1 MLFKCWNL
9 TLHWVVNKLL
19 NRPLQSKHQLALFCK
34 LLRILA
40 SSVAPIVFRS
50 SPACS
55 KTIKPDAI
63 SWFVSTFY
71 TSFEAVSEQIRKCYM
86 RTEVPVIKIGN
97 WLRLAHRCILDQH
110 LFFRLHALQG
120 NVMGFGSY
128 HHHHYNLFIWV
139 LHKKTAIFEAT
150 RESLVVQM
158 LSLLLA
164 KMLNEGLTV
173 NSCL

>member
-1 MLFKCWNL
+1 MFKCWNF

-19 NRPLQSKHQLALFCK
+19 NWPPQSKHQLALFWK
-34 LLRILA
+34 LLLILA
-40 SSVAPIVFRS
+40 SSVTLIVFRS

-63 SWFVSTFY
+63 SWFY
-71 TSFEAVSEQIRKCYM
+71 TSFEAVSEQIHKRYM
-86 RTEVPVIKIGN
+86 RTEVLAIKIGN
-97 WLRLAHRCILDQH
+97 CLRLAHRCILDQH

-158 LSLLLA
+158 LSSLLA

-173 NSCL
+173 KSCL